1 MVTPKIISEFTRK
14 TTVRATN
21 TSIKPYTHAF
31 SNFDLLS
38 GRAPVTVFYAYA
50 KPRVGD
56 YSSMLSIIKTS
67 LSKTLN
73 HYFQFA
79 GRIVSNPIT
88 NLPEILCHNQGV
100 ELIEVYAGIDLASL
114 DFYDLKQSL
123 DNLFVPLSDEAPL
136 QVQVTSFTCGGFLL
150 SWCID
155 HIAADAT
162 ANNMFLVSWAQV
174 ARNEPISN
182 YPDHQKLIFQ
192 PRSPSS
198 YSPLLDQ
205 TFIKCTEEMFLNPP
219 NTYDVSVKRLY
230 FVEASDVVKLQELAN
245 KNGDQRTKLEAFSA
259 YIWKLAATTLVESDT
274 HCNMGWLV
282 DGRARMMSKDVQ
294 NLVGNFV
301 SMAVGKTSVE
311 KLTQDSISEIA
322 NVAHEA
328 ISKVSNK
335 QHFLELNDWIECH
348 KPGMF
353 LAKVLLGISG
363 PAVIVTS
370 ARYFALDDMDIGF
383 GPPVIGTVYSTI
395 PRLGAAYVN
404 PQPSPKGDG
413 SLVVFAMLWPKLAEA
428 LEIDPNHVFK
438 TITATQFPSKNLAKM

>member
-14 TTVRATN
+14 TVVRATN
-21 TSIKPYTHAF
+21 TFIKPYTHHF

-56 YSSMLSIIKTS
+56 YSSMLSVIKTS
-67 LSKTLN
+67 LSQILN
-73 HYFQFA
+73 QYFPFA

-88 NLPEILCHNQGV
+88 NLPEIVCHNQGV
-100 ELIEVYAGIDLASL
+100 ELIEVHTDVDLASL
-114 DFYDLKQSL
+114 DFYDLRQSL
-123 DNLFVPLSDEAPL
+123 DNLFVPLPDEAPF
-136 QVQVTSFTCGGFLL
+136 QMQVTSFTCGGFLL

-162 ANNMFLVSWAQV
+162 TTNMFLVSWAQV

-182 YPDHQKLIFQ
+182 FPDHQKLIFQ
-192 PRSPSS
+192 PRRPSI

-205 TFIKCTEEMFLNPP
+205 TFSKCTKEMFLSAP

-230 FVEASDVVKLQELAN
+230 FVEASDILNLQELAN
-245 KNGDQRTKLEAFSA
+245 KNGEKRTKLEAFSA
-259 YIWKLAATTLVESDT
+259 YIWKLAATTLEESDT
-274 HCNMGWLV
+274 DCNMGWLV
-282 DGRARMMSKDVQ
+282 DGRGRIMSKDVK

-311 KLTQDSISEIA
+311 ELTQGSISDIA
-322 NVAHEA
+322 NAAHEA
-328 ISKVSNK
+328 ISKVSNE

-353 LAKVLLGISG
+353 LANILLGISG
-363 PAVIVTS
+363 PAVMVTS

-383 GPPVIGTVYSTI
+383 GPAVIGTVYSTI

-428 LEIDPNHVFK
+428 LEMDPNHVFK
-438 TITATQFPSKNLAKM
+438 PITAMQIPTKKVAKM